1 MTDRENMSDERHS
14 SADAGAYVLGALDAA
29 EAEAFRAHL
38 ATCAVCRDEVSAF
51 QEVADLLPLTVPPQP
66 VPSALKQRVMAS
78 VRADPRAQPQRR
90 RQRLPPGLFSALPRP
105 ALAAAATALVLV
117 IAIVVVA
124 LASGGGAGTRT
135 YNASVS
141 WPGSAKLR
149 VTGGRGELIVRGMPP
164 PPRSKIYEVWLQRGT
179 RTPTP
184 TSALFSV
191 TSIGSGTV
199 DVPGSLHG
207 VDRVLVTPEPLGGSA
222 VPTHAPILVAQL
234 S

>member
-1 MTDRENMSDERHS
+1 MTDRESMPDERHS
-14 SADAGAYVLGALDAA
+14 SDNAGAYVLGALEAA
-29 EAEAFRAHL
+29 EAEAFRTHL
-38 ATCAVCRDEVSAF
+38 ATCALCRDEVSAF
-51 QEVADLLPLTVPPQP
+51 QEVADLLALTVLPQP
-66 VPSALKQRVMAS
+66 VPPALKQRVMAS
-78 VRADPRAQPQRR
+78 VRGDSRAQPERR
-90 RQRLPPGLFSALPRP
+90 RPRLPPWLFSALPTP
-105 ALAAAATALVLV
+105 AVAAAATVLVLV
-117 IAIVVVA
+117 VAIVVVA

-135 YNASVS
+135 YSASVS

-149 VTGGRGELIVRGMPP
+149 VTGGRGELVVRGMPP
-164 PPRSKIYEVWLQRGT
+164 PPRSKIYEVWLQRGN

-207 VDRVLVTPEPLGGSA
+207 VDRVLVTPEPLGGSS
-222 VPTHAPILVAQL
+222 VPTHVPILVAQL